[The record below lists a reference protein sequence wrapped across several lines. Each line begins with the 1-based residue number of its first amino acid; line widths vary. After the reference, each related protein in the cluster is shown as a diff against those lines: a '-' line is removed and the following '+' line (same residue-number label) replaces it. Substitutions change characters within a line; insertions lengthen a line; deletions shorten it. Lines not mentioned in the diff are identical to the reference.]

1 MAILEHTIIQPQP
14 EREVRAEMAGLEVQ
28 VQQVL
33 RLIMDAKQFVGC
45 SADNGAQVAV
55 QDTDPASPPPGK
67 GQPVSRRKLGQ
78 GLQSWVKGSIHMRA
92 GMEAVSYPRR

>member
-45 SADNGAQVAV
+45 STDNRAQIAV
-55 QDTDPASPPPGK
+55 QDTDPATPPPSER
-67 GQPVSRRKLGQ
+67 QPVGRRKLCQ
-78 GLQSWVKGSIHMRA
+78 GLQ
-92 GMEAVSYPRR
+92 RRVERSVHVQPGTEGISS